1 MASSSSAATFSLPLT
16 TFTSQTKTSIL
27 SYKTNEIKH
36 PLSSS
41 VFALLFDCDGVL
53 VDTEKDGHRI
63 SFNDT
68 FTEKELGVTWDV
80 DLYGELLKIG
90 GGKEGWPEKAPKSEA
105 ERKEFIASLH
115 KRKTELFMALIE
127 KKLLPLRPG
136 VAKLI
141 DQALEKG
148 VKVAVCSTSNEKAV
162 SAIVSFLLGPERA
175 DKIKIFAGD
184 VVPRKKPDPAIYIL
198 AANTLDV
205 DPSSCVVVE
214 DSAIGLAAAKAAG
227 MKCIV
232 TKSGY
237 TAEEDFLNADA
248 VFDCIGDPPEERFD
262 LSFCRSLLQKQ
273 YSYGRSRT
281 PKSYQPL
288 PSAVAAFAGDL
299 LSQLR
304 MTPEERFRI
313 VRSVGEECIQEDEL
327 LDLLTKKPEPICCD
341 GFEPSRGMH
350 IAQGVMK
357 TISVNK
363 MISAGCKVKIWVA
376 DWFLQQ
382 TNEMGGDL
390 KKIKT
395 VGRYLIEIWKAG
407 MDLNGV
413 EFIWSSEEINSL
425 ASEYWPL

>member
-1 MASSSSAATFSLPLT
+1 MASSSAAATFSLSLT
-16 TFTSQTKTSIL
+16 TFTSQNKTSIL
-27 SYKTNEIKH
+27 SYKTKEIKH

-41 VFALLFDCDGVL
+41 VLGTKLCVNKVTRTMTLTSTRITCSASSSSSSSSSVLPSALLFDCDGVL

-90 GGKEGWPEKAPKSEA
+90 GGKERMTAYFNKTVWPEKAPKSEA

-262 LSFCRSLLQKQ
+262 LSFCGSLLQN
-273 YSYGRSRT
+273 
-281 PKSYQPL
+281 
-288 PSAVAAFAGDL
+288 
-299 LSQLR
+299 QL
-304 MTPEERFRI
+304 
-313 VRSVGEECIQEDEL
+313 
-327 LDLLTKKPEPICCD
+327 
-341 GFEPSRGMH
+341 
-350 IAQGVMK
+350 
-357 TISVNK
+357 
-363 MISAGCKVKIWVA
+363 
-376 DWFLQQ
+376 FLG
-382 TNEMGGDL
+382 TD
-390 KKIKT
+390 
-395 VGRYLIEIWKAG
+395 
-407 MDLNGV
+407 
-413 EFIWSSEEINSL
+413 
-425 ASEYWPL
+425 

>member
-1 MASSSSAATFSLPLT
+1 MASSTATFSLSLPAFSSLT
-16 TFTSQTKTSIL
+16 SINSQRRISIFSGKADGKTS
-27 SYKTNEIKH
+27 
-36 PLSSS
+36 LSSS
-41 VFALLFDCDGVL
+41 LFGSKICVNEATRTKPMSLRSTRVTCSVSSTVLPSALLFDCDGVL

-68 FTEKELGVTWDV
+68 FNEKELGVTWDV

-90 GGKEGWPEKAPKSEA
+90 GGKERMTAYFNKTGWPENAPKSEE

-162 SAIVSFLLGPERA
+162 CIIRFYNCLCNSFIPFGTKRELIKSRYLPEMW
-175 DKIKIFAGD
+175 FL
-184 VVPRKKPDPAIYIL
+184 RKSLIHTPHFVLAIYIL
-198 AANTLDV
+198 ASNTLGV

-237 TAEEDFLNADA
+237 TADEDFLNADA

-262 LSFCRSLLQKQ
+262 LTFCGSLLQKQ
-273 YSYGRSRT
+273 FVS
-281 PKSYQPL
+281 
-288 PSAVAAFAGDL
+288 
-299 LSQLR
+299 
-304 MTPEERFRI
+304 
-313 VRSVGEECIQEDEL
+313 
-327 LDLLTKKPEPICCD
+327 
-341 GFEPSRGMH
+341 
-350 IAQGVMK
+350 
-357 TISVNK
+357 
-363 MISAGCKVKIWVA
+363 
-376 DWFLQQ
+376 
-382 TNEMGGDL
+382 
-390 KKIKT
+390 
-395 VGRYLIEIWKAG
+395 
-407 MDLNGV
+407 
-413 EFIWSSEEINSL
+413 
-425 ASEYWPL
+425 

>member
-1 MASSSSAATFSLPLT
+1 MASSSAAATFSLSLT

-36 PLSSS
+36 HLSSS
-41 VFALLFDCDGVL
+41 VLGTKLCVNKVTRTMSLTSSRVTCSASSSSSSSSSVLPSALLFDCDGVL

-90 GGKEGWPEKAPKSEA
+90 GGKERMTAYFNKTGWPEKAPKSEA

-115 KRKTELFMALIE
+115 KRKTELFMVLIE

-136 VAKLI
+136 VAKLVIISSSAYLCSGSIRFEGFPVRVYTAYLVFHVVERQLI

-148 VKVAVCSTSNEKAV
+148 VRVAVCSTSNEKADSLRGQAFTVSAIASLRSGSRVSAIV

-262 LSFCRSLLQKQ
+262 LSFCGSLLQKQ
-273 YSYGRSRT
+273 YVS
-281 PKSYQPL
+281 
-288 PSAVAAFAGDL
+288 
-299 LSQLR
+299 
-304 MTPEERFRI
+304 
-313 VRSVGEECIQEDEL
+313 
-327 LDLLTKKPEPICCD
+327 
-341 GFEPSRGMH
+341 
-350 IAQGVMK
+350 
-357 TISVNK
+357 
-363 MISAGCKVKIWVA
+363 
-376 DWFLQQ
+376 
-382 TNEMGGDL
+382 
-390 KKIKT
+390 
-395 VGRYLIEIWKAG
+395 
-407 MDLNGV
+407 
-413 EFIWSSEEINSL
+413 
-425 ASEYWPL
+425 